1 MSDATCRRLAPEGG
15 ARFEGEARWKRFG
28 FLATSAA
35 GGNAG
40 QSLLRVG
47 MRRRSARGIVRMPTE
62 GAPVRRPA
70 CEPAKNPAAFLLV
83 EPRCVIPF
91 DYYPRTRIVFG
102 PGKIDALGD
111 LAGELG
117 ARRALVVSDPG
128 IVKAGHTE
136 HGLAALRRAGIEAHV
151 FDQVEE
157 NPTTANV
164 EAGVAAARRY
174 DPEILIGLG
183 GGSSM
188 DCAKGINFV
197 YTNGG
202 KVQDY
207 WGVGKA
213 TKPML
218 PMIAVPTTAGTGS
231 ESQSFA
237 LISDAATHVKMACG
251 DKKASFRVAV
261 LDPLLTVTQ
270 PPRVTAL
277 TGIDAISHA
286 VESYVTKARN
296 SASAAFSREAWRLLS
311 RNYRRV
317 LEAPQDVD
325 ARSGMQLGACFAG
338 LAIENSMLGAA
349 HALANPLTARYGI
362 VHGEA
367 IALMLPHVIRFN
379 GPQCRRWYHE
389 LLELAPQ
396 TNGLPAIDEAPEKL
410 AELVAAFAAHAGLPT
425 RLSERGVEAATI
437 GELAAEAAKQWTG
450 SFNPRPVDEA
460 ALRMIYEAA
469 M

>member
-1 MSDATCRRLAPEGG
+1 VSAVWRPTSGGDAAAVRACYCQGAVGWQSRLAP
-15 ARFEGEARWKRFG
+15 AIDSCLDSRL
-28 FLATSAA
+28 LA
-35 GGNAG
+35 
-40 QSLLRVG
+40 
-47 MRRRSARGIVRMPTE
+47 
-62 GAPVRRPA
+62 
-70 CEPAKNPAAFLLV
+70 
-83 EPRCVIPF
+83 EPRRVIPF

-102 PGKIDALGD
+102 PGKIDALGE

-128 IVKAGHTE
+128 IVQAGHTE
-136 HGLAALRRAGIEAHV
+136 KGLAALRRAGIEAHV

-164 EAGVAAARRY
+164 DAGVVAARRY

-202 KVQDY
+202 KVSDY

-237 LISDAATHVKMACG
+237 LLSDAKTHVKMACG

-270 PPRVTAL
+270 PPLVTVL

-311 RNYRRV
+311 RNFERV
-317 LEAPQDVD
+317 LDTPENIDS
-325 ARSGMQLGACFAG
+325 RGGMQLGACFAG

-349 HALANPLTARYGI
+349 HALANPLTTHYGI

-379 GPQCRRWYHE
+379 GSQCKRWYHE

-396 TNGLPAIDEAPEKL
+396 TNGLIAVEEAPEKL
-410 AELVAAFAAHAGLPT
+410 AELVAQFAGHAKLPT
-425 RLSERGVEAATI
+425 RLGERGVDAAKL
-437 GELAAEAAKQWTG
+437 EQLAAEAAKQWTG
-450 SFNPRPVDEA
+450 SFNPRPVDA
-460 ALRMIYEAA
+460 ATLRGLYEAA